1 MGFEPHIRRIVE
13 QMEMP
18 PPGARQ
24 TMLFSAT
31 FPTEIQRLASDIMSN
46 YIFLAIGRVGSS
58 TDLIVQKVEFV
69 QDMDKRNYLMD
80 LLHTQCDNG
89 AHGKRQRGA
98 DALER
103 WLSMNGFL
111 ATAIHVDKVQMARS
125 LQSNKLGLHFRP
137 EDPYSHPAFGELQPC
152 NNFLLKITK
161 KAVRNGQDA
170 ENTDRVSTCLSE
182 DEIHLNQKSCTE
194 SVKND
199 QHVDECQI
207 DSITA
212 PTEVKAQLPEEVQE
226 DISADI
232 VARVSEAYYFNE
244 RRETGQIWNHNL
256 KCGLMDV
263 DQKDLMILVP
273 PLFSIKD
280 VPEKVVLHNTIFFP
294 VEGFCLGH
302 GKYDLF
308 CLGHGKWM
316 MDEFV
321 AAGISKK
328 LGIIGFCFGGGQ
340 LIDALTQDGGACFGI
355 GGSFYG
361 TRIDPSVVANIKV
374 PVLFIVGD
382 NDPSCLEHSVAAFTR
397 VLDEASV
404 VLLFRDKV
412 CLHPDKLVLDKW
424 RNMGISTTAHSSK
437 EKIRIP
443 KVKAITTGPLTNG
456 QNSVSA
462 SLIDDDKDGKT
473 APRWMHLDPCEGI
486 YDNPLLYE
494 KGWKKNLNYVIAF
507 AKDGVY
513 DVTKRYNRK
522 WHEVLSRRN
531 ITTEPILSIILSNI
545 RRECRQNFASQVI
558 SALEDQDRNE
568 AEALERELHSKDDA
582 SISLPGRQSELTR
595 RTSINPVSNGAQHL
609 FLQMLPSFDQ
619 LFDAL
624 SLKSELDASGRVD
637 IYLVA
642 DPVRTSIALPV
653 LFHALDDVIHNVNM
667 CNNFNKNS
675 LSWPLQKLNRIYSG
689 LVLASGEELSFGIV
703 TSAFDGTRMS
713 KWEEP
718 NGAKE
723 VKVLGNE
730 TESVSFDLRPSD
742 AINIAVICKDRP
754 KTLFEEW
761 LMMDEFVAAGISKK
775 LGIIGFCF
783 GGGRLIDAL
792 AQEGGACF
800 GIGVSFY
807 GTRIDPYV
815 VANIKVPILFI
826 VGDNDPSCPAVPW
839 RERSN
844 IAEVITKFAQLT
856 AQERTKRKRR
866 ITLLGEGCRGSLSEK
881 IMKKYNLREKVQG
894 QHQTYTLGIKE
905 VWEIDSSKHEPGHV
919 LHTLGWPLDNKTYGG
934 SFLHHM
940 KDRQVSLGLV
950 VALNYHNPFLNP
962 YEEFQKLKHHP
973 AIKPLLEGATV
984 LQYGARTL
992 NEGGF
997 QLFPGGAIIGCS
1009 AGFLNV
1015 RKIKG
1020 THTAMKSGCSCYENG
1035 IGCNCHIPAIFLHAA
1050 LSVLLAT
1057 LARLGGTMSGTAIL
1071 LETLKLRRRWQAWL
1085 NQQPSSQE
1093 VTQPHQLPETAYIP
1107 QINPPTQ
1114 TETVDSRIE

>member
-1 MGFEPHIRRIVE
+1 MGFEPQIRRIVE

-31 FPTEIQRLASDIMSN
+31 FPTEIQRLASDFMSN
-46 YIFLAIGRVGSS
+46 YIFLAVGRVGSS

-103 WLSMNGFL
+103 WLSMNGFP
-111 ATAIHVDKVQMARS
+111 ATAIHGDKVQMARS

-161 KAVRNGQDA
+161 KAVWNGQDA

-226 DISADI
+226 DLSADI
-232 VARVSEAYYFNE
+232 VARVSEAYYFNGMVDYQHIVAVHADVAQRKKRNWADME
-244 RRETGQIWNHNL
+244 PQFE
-256 KCGLMDV
+256 KCDLMDV

-280 VPEKVVLHNTIFFP
+280 VPEKVV
-294 VEGFCLGH
+294 GFCLGH

-382 NDPSCLEHSVAAFTR
+382 NDPSCLEHSVVAFTR

-412 CLHPDKLVLDKW
+412 CLHPDKNRVLLLIHDKW
-424 RNMGISTTAHSSK
+424 RNMGISTAAHSSK

-443 KVKAITTGPLTNG
+443 RVKAITAGPLTNG
-456 QNSVSA
+456 QNSASA

-473 APRWMHLDPCEGI
+473 APR
-486 YDNPLLYE
+486 
-494 KGWKKNLNYVIAF
+494 WKKNLNYVIAF

-513 DVTKRYNRK
+513 DVTKRYSRK

-531 ITTEPILSIILSNI
+531 ITTEPILSIFLSNI

-582 SISLPGRQSELTR
+582 SISLPGRQSGDKEWRMSRSEFGSDEICFPSSSCCPARKCIDEHVTKIYNAFCPIISQFVEKSCSKSRAVEVLLFFKQMLINLKNSPFRTR

-619 LFDAL
+619 LFNAL

-675 LSWPLQKLNRIYSG
+675 LLATSKIKQNILRSHLHLTELECQSG
-689 LVLASGEELSFGIV
+689 KNQMV
-703 TSAFDGTRMS
+703 
-713 KWEEP
+713 P
-718 NGAKE
+718 E

-742 AINIAVICKDRP
+742 AINIACVLVPDLFRGDPWAKDRP

-761 LMMDEFVAAGISKK
+761 LAQQTPERIAKDTTSKK
-775 LGIIGFCF
+775 
-783 GGGRLIDAL
+783 
-792 AQEGGACF
+792 
-800 GIGVSFY
+800 
-807 GTRIDPYV
+807 
-815 VANIKVPILFI
+815 
-826 VGDNDPSCPAVPW
+826 
-839 RERSN
+839 
-844 IAEVITKFAQLT
+844 
-856 AQERTKRKRR
+856 
-866 ITLLGEGCRGSLSEK
+866 
-881 IMKKYNLREKVQG
+881 
-894 QHQTYTLGIKE
+894 
-905 VWEIDSSKHEPGHV
+905 
-919 LHTLGWPLDNKTYGG
+919 
-934 SFLHHM
+934 
-940 KDRQVSLGLV
+940 
-950 VALNYHNPFLNP
+950 
-962 YEEFQKLKHHP
+962 
-973 AIKPLLEGATV
+973 
-984 LQYGARTL
+984 
-992 NEGGF
+992 
-997 QLFPGGAIIGCS
+997 
-1009 AGFLNV
+1009 
-1015 RKIKG
+1015 
-1020 THTAMKSGCSCYENG
+1020 
-1035 IGCNCHIPAIFLHAA
+1035 
-1050 LSVLLAT
+1050 
-1057 LARLGGTMSGTAIL
+1057 
-1071 LETLKLRRRWQAWL
+1071 
-1085 NQQPSSQE
+1085 
-1093 VTQPHQLPETAYIP
+1093 
-1107 QINPPTQ
+1107 
-1114 TETVDSRIE
+1114 